1 MQIEGM
7 LVTLFLTLA
16 PAILVVAY
24 ITYHNKRLIKVR
36 KSPLNTNLL
45 RSPGESIYEK
55 IESTQY
61 DIDFSLTFLFI
72 LPLMAYIFYLKSNQ
86 SKFNSVTLLTLA
98 SIGIAYLSIK
108 LVKQINARNKLTLGY
123 EAELAVGQE
132 LNMLMRQGY
141 YVFHDVNLDVTTNKF
156 NVDHVVLGKSG
167 VFAVE
172 TKGRTKPVKG
182 DAKVN
187 ANVKYDGTQLNFPN
201 WVEAEPVEQ
210 AKRQANT
217 LQKWLSS
224 SVGEVVEVKPVLAI
238 PGWFVDR
245 VGKGDVD
252 VINGKNSAGYFN
264 GVKSQNLSD
273 KLVSQ
278 IAHQLEQISRNVK
291 PKALNR

>member
-98 SIGIAYLSIK
+98 SIGIAYLLSLIH
-108 LVKQINARNKLTLGY
+108 IYHARGSRLL
-123 EAELAVGQE
+123 
-132 LNMLMRQGY
+132 
-141 YVFHDVNLDVTTNKF
+141 
-156 NVDHVVLGKSG
+156 KSPAQ
-167 VFAVE
+167 F
-172 TKGRTKPVKG
+172 
-182 DAKVN
+182 
-187 ANVKYDGTQLNFPN
+187 
-201 WVEAEPVEQ
+201 
-210 AKRQANT
+210 
-217 LQKWLSS
+217 
-224 SVGEVVEVKPVLAI
+224 
-238 PGWFVDR
+238 
-245 VGKGDVD
+245 
-252 VINGKNSAGYFN
+252 
-264 GVKSQNLSD
+264 
-273 KLVSQ
+273 
-278 IAHQLEQISRNVK
+278 
-291 PKALNR
+291 

>member
-1 MQIEGM
+1 MRIRDPNALELTYTRGM
-7 LVTLFLTLA
+7 MCFLLFNQD
-16 PAILVVAY
+16 VY
-24 ITYHNKRLIKVR
+24 KR
-36 KSPLNTNLL
+36 
-45 RSPGESIYEK
+45 
-55 IESTQY
+55 Q
-61 DIDFSLTFLFI
+61 
-72 LPLMAYIFYLKSNQ
+72 
-86 SKFNSVTLLTLA
+86 
-98 SIGIAYLSIK
+98 IAYLSIK